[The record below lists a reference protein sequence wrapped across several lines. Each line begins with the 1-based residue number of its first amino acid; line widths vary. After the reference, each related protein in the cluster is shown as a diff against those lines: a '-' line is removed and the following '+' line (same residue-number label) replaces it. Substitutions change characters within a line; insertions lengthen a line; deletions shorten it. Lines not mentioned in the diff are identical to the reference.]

1 MRRWL
6 VWSLVAVVVLVGAVV
21 GGVAV
26 YRKVTY
32 GDQYDAGHS
41 AVAVSDGS
49 VFTLVVRDR
58 GASVG
63 DNWSATVADPAIA
76 EQIGSTLVADSLSDR
91 VFGPADGGGA
101 GERLITFKAKAPGT
115 TTITLTNC
123 FQGCDNDR
131 RRAASS
137 TVSWSVT
144 VGS

>member
-6 VWSLVAVVVLVGAVV
+6 VWSLVAVVVLVGAVI

-32 GDQYDAGHS
+32 GDRFDAS
-41 AVAVSDGS
+41 RPTLTVSEGS
-49 VFTLVVRDR
+49 RFTLVVRDR

-63 DNWSATVADPAIA
+63 DYWTAEVNDPAIA
-76 EQIGSTLVADSLSDR
+76 EQVGSTLIADSLSDR
-91 VFGPADGGGA
+91 VFGPADGGGK
-101 GERLITFKAKAPGT
+101 GQRLITFEAKATGT
-115 TTITLTNC
+115 TTITLKNC
-123 FQGCDNDR
+123 FQGCDTDR

-144 VGS
+144 VER